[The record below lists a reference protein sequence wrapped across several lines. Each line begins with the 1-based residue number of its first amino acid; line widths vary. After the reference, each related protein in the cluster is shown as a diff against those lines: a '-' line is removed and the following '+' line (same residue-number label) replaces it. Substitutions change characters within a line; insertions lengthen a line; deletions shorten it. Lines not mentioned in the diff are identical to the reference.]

1 MLKKLRIKFVCI
13 MMVVVTAMLI
23 VIFGLVLHFMQASL
37 EENSIQ
43 MLHNI
48 ANDPMHEGRPGR
60 PNEPPE
66 EMRLPYFTLE
76 IGSNGELISTG
87 GDYYDLSDEDFLREM
102 IDAALSSGEHTGIIE
117 QYNLRF
123 YRAVTPV
130 SQRLVFADMSSEIAT
145 MDSLMKTCAFIGAIS
160 FLGFLLL
167 SVFLAYW
174 AVKPVDKAWKQQKQF
189 VSDASHELKTPLTV
203 IMTNAEL
210 LRSTDYDE
218 ASRKR
223 FTDNILIMTKQ
234 MRNLVTG
241 LLELARV
248 DNGKVKSTITDLNF
262 SKLVSEATLPF
273 EPLYFEKGLC
283 LNSHIENNIRLKGS
297 ESHLRQVVEILLDNA
312 MKYAAPQASVEV
324 SLTRQG
330 LHCILAV
337 ANPGEPISAD
347 DLKNIFKRFYRT
359 DKARSANG
367 SYGLGLAIAE
377 RIIEEHKGKIWAE
390 STKGTNTFYVQL
402 PLYNSTVLN
411 KFK

>member
-1 MLKKLRIKFVCI
+1 VLKKLRIKFVCI

-23 VIFGLVLHFMQASL
+23 VIFGLVLHFMKANL

-43 MLHNI
+43 MLRNI
-48 ANDPMHEGRPGR
+48 ANDPLHHMGPGR

-76 IGSNGELISTG
+76 IGSDGELISTG

-102 IDAALSSGEHTGIIE
+102 MEAALSSGEHTGIIE

-123 YRAVTPV
+123 LRAVTPV
-130 SQRLVFADMSSEIAT
+130 SQRLVFADISSELAT
-145 MDSLMKTCAFIGAIS
+145 MDSLIKTCVLIGVMS
-160 FLGFLLL
+160 FLAFLIL

-174 AVKPVDKAWKQQKQF
+174 AVKPVDKAWRQQKQF

-218 ASRKR
+218 ASKR
-223 FTDNILIMTKQ
+223 QFTENILQMTKQ

-262 SKLVSEATLPF
+262 SELVSEAVLPF
-273 EPLYFEKGLC
+273 EPLYFEKGLSLHC
-283 LNSHIENNIRLKGS
+283 HIENDIRLKGS
-297 ESHLRQVVEILLDNA
+297 KSHLRQVLEILLDNA

-324 SLTRQG
+324 SLKRQG
-330 LHCILAV
+330 LHCILSV
-337 ANPGEPISAD
+337 ANPGEPISED

-377 RIIEEHKGKIWAE
+377 SIIEEHKGKIWAE
-390 STKGTNTFYVQL
+390 SAKGINTFYLQL
-402 PLYNSTVLN
+402 PLYNSMVLD
-411 KFK
+411 KL